1 MTSDSRELI
10 HYAWRLLLPYWK
22 LAAFATALGFLNSF
36 AAVGLLSIID
46 AQLRT
51 PQPATV
57 GVLLAFLALLI
68 AMFVG
73 EFGAG
78 VGNNLVGQDII
89 ADVRTDLVRKIIL
102 APIDQL
108 EQTEK
113 HRLIAALTADVG
125 RISGFTRGMA
135 YLIVA
140 LCETA
145 ACAIYMAYLSWP
157 MFCAAALVGVANY
170 LGIRAASRLA
180 YDRYKE
186 ERQSVDDIQ
195 KSYQAL
201 VDGAKELRL
210 NRRLRYRFFHDQIA
224 TDIGRIR
231 SSTNS
236 ACVGFVLGVA
246 LDSASFFVI
255 AGALIV
261 LSAWLDK
268 SALAQ
273 FILILMF
280 LKGPVGQIV
289 LSLPTFDQS
298 LISFKNVA
306 ELSQRLRQSEEA
318 LLGSQDDTRTLGAFE
333 SLECRGVRFAFQA
346 KEDVAPFVLGPINL
360 RVNAGETVFIVGENG
375 SGKTTLIK
383 VLLGIYPPSEGQIS
397 LNGACIGDVNRD
409 GYRQYFSA
417 IFFDFYL
424 FDRLAG
430 VDEADEDEVRAH
442 LTRLDIAHK
451 TSFRDG
457 AFSTLDLSAGQRKRL
472 ALIAAYLEKR
482 PIVVLDE
489 WAAEQD
495 PTFRRIFYREILPE
509 MKRKG
514 KTLIVVSHDDRYFD
528 AADRIL
534 KIEDGKI
541 VEAPALARLAEG
553 GADRG
558 GEAQMG
564 VS

>member
-1 MTSDSRELI
+1 MTSDSRDLI
-10 HYAWRLLLPYWK
+10 HYAWGLLRPYWK

-36 AAVGLLSIID
+36 AAVWLLSIID
-46 AQLRT
+46 AQLHT
-51 PQPATV
+51 SEPATV

-68 AMFVG
+68 ATFVG

-78 VGNNLVGQDII
+78 VGHNLVGQDII

-113 HRLIAALTADVG
+113 HRLIAALTADVE
-125 RISGFTRGMA
+125 RISEFTRAMA
-135 YLIVA
+135 YLVVA
-140 LCETA
+140 LCETTG
-145 ACAIYMAYLSWP
+145 CAIYMAYLSWP
-157 MFCAAALVGVANY
+157 MFCATALVGVANY

-180 YDRYKE
+180 YDRYEE
-186 ERQSVDDIQ
+186 ERQSVDNIQ
-195 KSYQAL
+195 KAYEAL

-210 NRRLRYRFFHDQIA
+210 NRRLRYRFFHDRIA

-231 SSTNS
+231 SSTNG

-255 AGALIV
+255 AGALIG
-261 LSAWLDK
+261 LSTWLDK

-273 FILILMF
+273 FILILMY
-280 LKGPVGQIV
+280 LKGPMGQIV
-289 LSLPTFDQS
+289 LSLPIFDQS

-306 ELSQRLRQSEEA
+306 ELSRRLRQSEEG
-318 LLGSQDDTRTLGAFE
+318 LLASQDDSRALGAFE
-333 SLECRGVRFAFQA
+333 SLECRDMCFAFPA
-346 KEDVAPFVLGPINL
+346 KEDVGPFVLGPINL
-360 RVNAGETVFIVGENG
+360 RVNAGETIFIVGENG

-383 VLLGIYPPSEGQIS
+383 VLLGIYPPSEGEIL
-397 LNGACIGDVNRD
+397 LNGACITDVDRD
-409 GYRQYFSA
+409 DYRQYFSA

-424 FDRLAG
+424 FERLIG
-430 VDEADEDEVRAH
+430 VDGADEDEVHAH
-442 LTRLDIAHK
+442 LRRLDIAHK

-472 ALIAAYLEKR
+472 ALIVAYLENR
-482 PIVVLDE
+482 PMVVLDE

-495 PTFRRIFYREILPE
+495 PTFRRIFYREILSE

-534 KIEDGKI
+534 KIKDGKI
-541 VEAPALARLAEG
+541 AEVT
-553 GADRG
+553 DH
-558 GEAQMG
+558 
-564 VS
+564 

>member
-1 MTSDSRELI
+1 MKPDSRELLR
-10 HYAWRLLLPYWK
+10 YAWRMLRPYWK
-22 LAAFATALGFLNSF
+22 LAAFATALGFVNSF
-36 AAVGLLSIID
+36 AAVRLLSVID
-46 AQLRT
+46 NQLHNSE
-51 PQPATV
+51 PATV
-57 GVLLAFLALLI
+57 ELMLSFVGLLI
-68 AMFVG
+68 VMFLG

-78 VGNNLVGQDII
+78 VGQSFVGQDII

-140 LCETA
+140 LCEAA

-157 MFCAAALVGVANY
+157 MFCATALVGVANY

-224 TDIGRIR
+224 TDIERIR
-231 SSTNS
+231 TATNS

-246 LDSASFFVI
+246 LDSASFFII
-255 AGALIV
+255 AGVLIG

-268 SALAQ
+268 SELAQ
-273 FILILMF
+273 FILILMY

-306 ELSQRLRQSEEA
+306 ELSQRLRQSEEG
-318 LLGSQDDTRTLGAFE
+318 LLASQDDARTLGAFE
-333 SLECRGVRFAFQA
+333 SLECRGLRFAFPV
-346 KEDVAPFVLGPINL
+346 KEHVAPFVLGPIDL
-360 RVNAGETVFIVGENG
+360 RVNAGETIFIVGENG

-383 VLLGIYPPSEGQIS
+383 VLLGIYPSPDGQIF
-397 LNGACIGDVNRD
+397 LNGAGIDDANRD
-409 GYRQYFSA
+409 HYRQYFSA
-417 IFFDFYL
+417 IFFDFHL
-424 FDRLAG
+424 FERLTTA
-430 VDEADEDEVRAH
+430 DHTDEDEVRAH

-472 ALIAAYLEKR
+472 ALIVTYLEKR
-482 PIVVLDE
+482 PVVVLDE

-534 KIEDGKI
+534 KIKDGKI
-541 VEAPALARLAEG
+541 AET
-553 GADRG
+553 AV
-558 GEAQMG
+558 A
-564 VS
+564 SSA

>member
-1 MTSDSRELI
+1 ML
-10 HYAWRLLLPYWK
+10 
-22 LAAFATALGFLNSF
+22 AFA
-36 AAVGLLSIID
+36 GLLI
-46 AQLRT
+46 
-51 PQPATV
+51 V
-57 GVLLAFLALLI
+57 MFL
-68 AMFVG
+68 G

-78 VGNNLVGQDII
+78 VGQSLVGQDIV
-89 ADVRTDLVRKIIL
+89 ADIRRDLVRKIIL

-108 EQTEK
+108 EQTER

-125 RISGFTRGMA
+125 RISGFIRGLA

-140 LCETA
+140 SCEAA

-157 MFCAAALVGVANY
+157 MFCAVALVGVANY

-180 YDRYKE
+180 YARYME
-186 ERQSVDDIQ
+186 ERQSVDNIQ

-201 VDGAKELRL
+201 IDGAKELRL
-210 NRRLRYRFFHDQIA
+210 NRRLRYRFFYDQIA
-224 TDIGRIR
+224 TDIERIR
-231 SSTNS
+231 AATNS
-236 ACVGFVLGVA
+236 SSVGSVLSVA
-246 LDSASFFVI
+246 LDSASFFI
-255 AGALIV
+255 MAGALIG

-268 SALAQ
+268 SELAQ
-273 FILILMF
+273 FILILMY

-306 ELSQRLRQSEEA
+306 ELSQRLRQSEEG
-318 LLGSQDDTRTLGAFE
+318 LLGSQSDSRTLGAFE
-333 SLECRGVRFAFQA
+333 SLECRGLRFAFPV
-346 KEDVAPFVLGPINL
+346 KEEVAPFVLGPIDL
-360 RVNAGETVFIVGENG
+360 RVNAGETIFIVGENG

-383 VLLGIYPPSEGQIS
+383 VLLGIYPSPDGQIF
-397 LNGACIGDVNRD
+397 LNGVCIDDSNRD
-409 GYRQYFSA
+409 HYRQYFSA
-417 IFFDFYL
+417 IFFDFHL
-424 FDRLAG
+424 FARLTG
-430 VDEADEDEVRAH
+430 VEETDEDEVRAH

-451 TSFRDG
+451 TSFHDG

-472 ALIAAYLEKR
+472 ALIVTYLEKR
-482 PIVVLDE
+482 PVVVLDE

-534 KIEDGKI
+534 KIKDGKI
-541 VEAPALARLAEG
+541 VEAAAATS
-553 GADRG
+553 A
-558 GEAQMG
+558 
-564 VS
+564 